1 MLKTAFDIATW
12 PRKDHFEFF
21 SKFEE
26 PFFGITADV
35 DCTLAYKNAKETGE
49 SFFLYYL
56 YASLKAANSI
66 ENFRLRIENREV
78 YLYNVIHASPTINRT
93 DGTFGFA
100 YFDYHSDYQIFKA
113 EAQKEIKRVQNTT
126 GLVAAGAGQNVIHYS
141 SLPWIQFTS
150 VSHARAFSFPDSCPK
165 ITFGKTFEK
174 ENKLLMPVAVHV
186 NHALVDGIHVG
197 KFLEEFQDNLN
208 LDFIQK

>member
-1 MLKTAFDIATW
+1 MKNIFEITTW

-26 PFFGITADV
+26 PFFGITAEV

-66 ENFRLRIENREV
+66 ENFRLRIENGEV
-78 YLYNVIHASPTINRT
+78 YLYDAIHASPTINRP

-100 YFDYHSDYQIFKA
+100 YFDYHSDYQIFKT
-113 EAQKEIKRVQNTT
+113 EAQKEIERVQNAT
-126 GLVAAGAGQNVIHYS
+126 GLVPAGAGQNVIHYS
-141 SLPWIQFTS
+141 SLPWIKFTS

-165 ITFGKTFEK
+165 ITFGKTFE
-174 ENKLLMPVAVHV
+174 EGNKLLMPVAVHV

-197 KFLEEFQDNLN
+197 KFLEEFQNNLN
-208 LDFIQK
+208 FDFIQK